1 MCSIGNSIGSIG
13 GRGISVGSRIGNS
26 IWSSIGSSGGSNMG
40 IGE

>member
-1 MCSIGNSIGSIG
+1 MFSIGNSIGSIG

-26 IWSSIGSSGGSNMG
+26 IRSSGGSNMG